1 MSENTQ
7 NNDLNPDEL
16 MSDFRSKGLLRII
29 IFTFVIHGVVLL
41 GSSLP
46 WMYDSLFSSV
56 DENASEE
63 ERIKEAV
70 REATGSLKDI
80 AEKYGIHPEE
90 LSSQFSK
97 KDKKGSA
104 RVTSQE
110 RTNSSISGNADQP
123 QSKDEENKPKSSIE
137 KEIEIKAKRPELP
150 SIPKEKE
157 EDLFK

>member
-104 RVTSQE
+104 PVTSQE
-110 RTNSSISGNADQP
+110 RTNNSISGNADQS
-123 QSKDEENKPKSSIE
+123 QSIDDFGLSP
-137 KEIEIKAKRPELP
+137 P
-150 SIPKEKE
+150 SF
-157 EDLFK
+157 D

>member
-7 NNDLNPDEL
+7 NNDLNPDDL

-104 RVTSQE
+104 PATSQE
-110 RTNSSISGNADQP
+110 RTNSSKSGNADQS
-123 QSKDEENKPKSSIE
+123 QSKDEGDKPKSSIE
-137 KEIEIKAKRPELP
+137 KEIEIKAKGPELP

>member
-7 NNDLNPDEL
+7 NNDLNPDDL
-16 MSDFRSKGLLRII
+16 LTDFRSKGLFPII

-41 GSSLP
+41 GSSVP

-56 DENASEE
+56 DESASEE

-80 AEKYGIHPEE
+80 ADKYGIHSEE

-104 RVTSQE
+104 PVTSQE
-110 RTNSSISGNADQP
+110 RKNSSNSGNADQ
-123 QSKDEENKPKSSIE
+123 SKSTDEGDKPKSSIQ
-137 KEIEIKAKRPELP
+137 KEIEAKARGPELP
-150 SIPKEKE
+150 SIPEEQE

>member
-1 MSENTQ
+1 MSENIQ
-7 NNDLNPDEL
+7 NNDLNPDDL

-110 RTNSSISGNADQP
+110 RTNGSISGNADQP
-123 QSKDEENKPKSSIE
+123 QSKDGGDKPKSSIE
-137 KEIEIKAKRPELP
+137 KEIEIKANGPELP

>member
-7 NNDLNPDEL
+7 NNDLNPDDL

-41 GSSLP
+41 GSSVP

-104 RVTSQE
+104 PVTSQE
-110 RTNSSISGNADQP
+110 RTTGSTSGNTDQS
-123 QSKDEENKPKSSIE
+123 QSKDDEDKPKSSIQ
-137 KEIEIKAKRPELP
+137 KELEIKATGPELP

>member
-7 NNDLNPDEL
+7 NNDLNPDDL

-41 GSSLP
+41 GSSVP

-70 REATGSLKDI
+70 GKPTGSLKDI

-104 RVTSQE
+104 PCHLTGKDKQFNLRK
-110 RTNSSISGNADQP
+110 ADQS
-123 QSKDEENKPKSSIE
+123 QSIDEGDKLEV
-137 KEIEIKAKRPELP
+137 
-150 SIPKEKE
+150 
-157 EDLFK
+157 FY

>member
-7 NNDLNPDEL
+7 NNDLNPDDL

-41 GSSLP
+41 GSSVP

-97 KDKKGSA
+97 KDKKSSA
-104 RVTSQE
+104 PATSQE
-110 RTNSSISGNADQP
+110 RTNSSNSGKADQS
-123 QSKDEENKPKSSIE
+123 QSKDEGDKPKSSIE
-137 KEIEIKAKRPELP
+137 KEIEIKEKGPELP

>member
-7 NNDLNPDEL
+7 NNELNPDDL

-41 GSSLP
+41 GSSVP

-137 KEIEIKAKRPELP
+137 REIGIKAKGPELP

>member
-7 NNDLNPDEL
+7 NNDLNPDDL
-16 MSDFRSKGLLRII
+16 LTDFRSKGLFPII

-41 GSSLP
+41 GSSVP

-56 DENASEE
+56 DESASEE

-80 AEKYGIHPEE
+80 ADKYGIHPEE

-104 RVTSQE
+104 PVTSQE
-110 RTNSSISGNADQP
+110 RKNSSTSGKADQS
-123 QSKDEENKPKSSIE
+123 QSIDEGNKPKSSIE
-137 KEIEIKAKRPELP
+137 KEIGIKAKGPALP

>member
-7 NNDLNPDEL
+7 NNDLNPDDL

-41 GSSLP
+41 GSSVP

-90 LSSQFSK
+90 LSSQFSN
-97 KDKKGSA
+97 KDKKVLLPPPH
-104 RVTSQE
+104 RKEPTVQTQE
-110 RTNSSISGNADQP
+110 RLISLNQ
-123 QSKDEENKPKSSIE
+123 KM
-137 KEIEIKAKRPELP
+137 KEISRSLLLKKKL
-150 SIPKEKE
+150 K
-157 EDLFK
+157 

>member
-41 GSSLP
+41 GSSVP

-97 KDKKGSA
+97 KDKKGSV

-137 KEIEIKAKRPELP
+137 KEIEIKANGPELP

>member
-7 NNDLNPDEL
+7 NNDLNPDDL

-137 KEIEIKAKRPELP
+137 REIGIKAKGPELP

>member
-7 NNDLNPDEL
+7 NNDLNPDDL

-41 GSSLP
+41 GSSVP

-110 RTNSSISGNADQP
+110 RTNSSNSGKADQS
-123 QSKDEENKPKSSIE
+123 QSKDEGDKPKLSLIHISE
-137 KEIEIKAKRPELP
+137 PTRR
-150 SIPKEKE
+150 S
-157 EDLFK
+157 

>member
-7 NNDLNPDEL
+7 NNDLNPDDL
-16 MSDFRSKGLLRII
+16 MSDFRRKGLLRII

-97 KDKKGSA
+97 KDKKSSA
-104 RVTSQE
+104 PATSQE
-110 RTNSSISGNADQP
+110 RTNSSKSGNADQS
-123 QSKDEENKPKSSIE
+123 QSKDEGDKPKSSIE
-137 KEIEIKAKRPELP
+137 KEIEIKAKGPELP
-150 SIPKEKE
+150 PIPKEKE

>member
-7 NNDLNPDEL
+7 NNDLNPDDL

-29 IFTFVIHGVVLL
+29 IFTLVIHGVVLL

-46 WMYDSLFSSV
+46 WMYDSLFSPV

-104 RVTSQE
+104 PVTSQE
-110 RTNSSISGNADQP
+110 RTTGSTSGNTDQS
-123 QSKDEENKPKSSIE
+123 QSKDDEDKPKSSIQ
-137 KEIEIKAKRPELP
+137 KELEIKAKGPELP